1 MHFESGVGHLG
12 GNLSSLDAML
22 VLHHRVMGPEDQFVL
37 SKGHSAGALYITLW
51 SLGRLPD
58 EELKT
63 FHKDHTRLSGHPAPH
78 QMPEIPFATGSLG
91 HGLSL
96 AAGLALAK
104 KLKGEKGRV
113 FCLLSDGEWQEGSN
127 WEALIFTVRRALDN
141 LTLILDSNGLQG
153 FGSVREVA
161 GIESMK
167 ERFQSFGVSVTEVD
181 GHDLAA
187 LEGALKF
194 RPSGTPNVVIAKTRK
209 GKGVSFM
216 ENKMEWHYLP
226 LNEAQYRQAVEE
238 VEKA

>member
-1 MHFESGVGHLG
+1 MHFESGVGHIG
-12 GNLSSLDAML
+12 GNLSCLDVLL
-22 VLHHRVMGPEDQFVL
+22 VLHHRIMGPEDMFVL

-51 SLGRLPD
+51 SIDRLPED
-58 EELKT
+58 ELCT

-78 QMPEIPFATGSLG
+78 KIPEIPIATGSLG
-91 HGLSL
+91 HGFPMAS
-96 AAGLALAK
+96 GLALAK
-104 KLKGEKGRV
+104 KLKGVQGRV

-127 WEALIFTVRRALDN
+127 WEALIFAVRRGLDN

-161 GIESMK
+161 GIESLK

-181 GHDLAA
+181 GHDLSA
-187 LEGALKF
+187 LETAL
-194 RPSGTPNVVIAKTRK
+194 RLQPSGAPGVVIARTLK

-226 LNEAQYRQAVEE
+226 MNETQYRQAVEE